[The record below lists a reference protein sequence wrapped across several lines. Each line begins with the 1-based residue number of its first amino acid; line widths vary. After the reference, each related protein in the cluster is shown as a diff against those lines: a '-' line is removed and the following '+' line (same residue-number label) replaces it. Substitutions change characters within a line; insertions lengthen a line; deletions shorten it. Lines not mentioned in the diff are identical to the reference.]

1 MRVRYCFGVVVALV
15 TGAIAL
21 ATVAAGT
28 GPTLSAEVT
37 DPAGDTLRKDA
48 EPWQDIVGGRIDLEG
63 GTFTFSM
70 EMAVPLPVEPP
81 AAPGDLGWYFW
92 DWGLEVDPELVPVG
106 FPFPGNHPAPHEFL
120 VILAS
125 DGEEYFAFVV
135 DRRPLLVGQDAVVTP
150 VPCSVDGAT
159 IHAFVDADLLDNP
172 AEFGWRVG
180 SQIYHGALGS
190 EGRHR
195 MENVPN
201 EPVWVVWPQQ

>member
-1 MRVRYCFGVVVALV
+1 MRVRNSIAAVVALATGVVV
-15 TGAIAL
+15 L
-21 ATVAAGT
+21 AAVAAGT
-28 GPTLSAEVT
+28 GPTQSAEVT

-48 EPWQDIVGGRIDLEG
+48 EPWQDIVRGRIVREG

-70 EMAVPLPVEPP
+70 EMAAPLPAEPP
-81 AAPGDLGWYFW
+81 VPGGGGWYIW
-92 DWGLEVDPELVPVG
+92 DWGLEVDPELAPQG
-106 FPFPGNHPAPHEFL
+106 FPLPGNQAAPHEFL

-125 DGEEYFAFVV
+125 DGEEYFAFVI

-159 IHAFVDADLLDNP
+159 INAFVDADLLDNP

-180 SQIYHGALGS
+180 SQVLNGALGS

-201 EPVWVVWPQQ
+201 EPVWVPWPQQ